1 MSREGS
7 TDCNVIG
14 GAAGGAS
21 VKLQKTQPS
30 LGVGYELGR
39 AVEMNK
45 RVICFFRPS
54 ARSSMYRPTQRVKS
68 RAFWRNIYQQLM
80 MSIFQRII
88 TDKYNSYMLLLCF
101 QKASRTVGG
110 LSLSKM

>member
-1 MSREGS
+1 
-7 TDCNVIG
+7 
-14 GAAGGAS
+14 
-21 VKLQKTQPS
+21 
-30 LGVGYELGR
+30 
-39 AVEMNK
+39 
-45 RVICFFRPS
+45 
-54 ARSSMYRPTQRVKS
+54 
-68 RAFWRNIYQQLM
+68 M